1 VHAFATDPARG
12 IFILSFLGVVIG
24 GSLGLFGWRAGQVG
38 FAGRFDRLS
47 RESLL
52 LGNNLLL
59 GAAASAVMLGTLYPL
74 ALDALGGGKLSVG
87 APYFEAVFVP
97 LMAPVV
103 LLMGVGP
110 LARWKSTTVADLAT
124 RLKWPALASV
134 AAALAVP
141 LAAGRFSAGVAFG
154 LFLSAWVFTSTAAV
168 VLSRTR
174 GGGWSQ
180 LARVS
185 RGFWGMV
192 IAHLGVGIFIVGVTM
207 VRGYET
213 ERDVKMK
220 LGDHVSAGGYRFSF
234 RGVSESTG
242 PNYVAVRAA
251 INVQRDGDAPFTMT
265 PEKRLYKVQQMPM
278 TEAAIDMGLTR
289 DLYLSLGEPLDEQTW
304 TLRIYIKPLV
314 MALGGLLALTDRRY
328 RVPVPA
334 QRVVSAPAEP
344 STGAAALPLRE
355 QPT

>member
-1 VHAFATDPARG
+1 
-12 IFILSFLGVVIG
+12 
-24 GSLGLFGWRAGQVG
+24 
-38 FAGRFDRLS
+38 
-47 RESLL
+47 
-52 LGNNLLL
+52 
-59 GAAASAVMLGTLYPL
+59 
-74 ALDALGGGKLSVG
+74 
-87 APYFEAVFVP
+87 
-97 LMAPVV
+97 
-103 LLMGVGP
+103 
-110 LARWKSTTVADLAT
+110 
-124 RLKWPALASV
+124 
-134 AAALAVP
+134 
-141 LAAGRFSAGVAFG
+141 
-154 LFLSAWVFTSTAAV
+154 
-168 VLSRTR
+168 
-174 GGGWSQ
+174 
-180 LARVS
+180 
-185 RGFWGMV
+185 MV

-251 INVQRDGDAPFTMT
+251 IDVQRDGDAPFTMT

-304 TLRIYIKPLV
+304 TLRIYIKPFVDWIWGGALV

-328 RVPVPA
+328 RVPVSA